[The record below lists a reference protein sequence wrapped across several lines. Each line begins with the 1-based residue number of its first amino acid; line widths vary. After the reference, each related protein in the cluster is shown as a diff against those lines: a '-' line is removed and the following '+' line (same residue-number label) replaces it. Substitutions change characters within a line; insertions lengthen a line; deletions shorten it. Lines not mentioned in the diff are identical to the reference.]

1 MTATD
6 TMTTTA
12 VTLDMMDMKGVLDR
26 NGRSVYGPDVEKT
39 AEISKDTAEIAPW
52 LMPDEAP
59 APPPKHSVSKFGFH
73 SKSSFNVLRPTAGSS
88 SSRPS
93 RTSESLS
100 TVSIAEST
108 STHDSQATSSSSSP
122 PDLRKKSS
130 GFMNLSFL
138 KKRSSKPALRRES
151 DDHPSLRP
159 PPPPLPDRI
168 LSTDT
173 PPSSFLS
180 ASPPSS
186 ITSRTRR
193 KRSKQPSISPAPP
206 PHKKDKRDG
215 DYPEFGSIDT
225 NFENM
230 DGIIDLSRTSGTAS
244 TDVTFN
250 RSFDANA
257 PDYHANLRQPPAH
270 HRYLGTHTPLSF
282 EDFINP
288 FSPAAQEHV
297 AKRKPY
303 DEGRKVSPTTVLPV
317 GPDSP
322 SWTPPESWAVEKEG
336 VQEEADFS
344 SSDDGAGPS
353 ASAPPT
359 VPSSSKHK
367 RRKRKTLRPAPKD
380 QYKIRIYRPDN
391 KHHVVLIGYNVTVAN
406 LIPALQKKANEGV
419 AADQLATESLRSD
432 DAANIADMAQNK
444 LYLKERGRERVLAPS
459 ERPADILK
467 RRLEMAGYEPT
478 DGINTIGEEDLSFL
492 LKFGWKTQVL
502 GPAEE
507 DLVFDNFEYVDLTAR
522 SLRTIPVVLHKNADS
537 IHSLKLS
544 RNPMLEIP
552 LDFIQ
557 SCTTL
562 RELRLSNMAIKKV
575 PHSVRHSKTL
585 QRLDLSSN
593 RIADLDDAY
602 LSEIPDLMAL
612 FVQNNRMERLPWH
625 FPRLR
630 NLVTLNISNNKFNEF
645 PTAVTQ
651 LVQLQDLDI
660 SFNMISEL
668 PEELGKLTMLG
679 RLIIVG
685 NQVSRLPDGCARLRS
700 LRVLDCR
707 RNQIS
712 DFTVVCNLPRLETL
726 SADHNAVHALD
737 LSLGPCV
744 ANLDASHNEITQL
757 SLLPGPIGRSPVA
770 LTSLDLSHAKLALL
784 DEHILAEL
792 TSLRVLRLDHNSIRM
807 IPEALGELEHL
818 EVLSCSDS
826 YIVSLPSS
834 IGRLQNLVSLDVH
847 NNSLKELPVELW
859 HCGSLARINVTS
871 NLIKAW
877 PEPPVFSTTPVLALP
892 SNADARSDRKA
903 SVASLGAGRCM
914 PPLAQSLQKLYAGEN
929 QLTYDALPSI
939 ACLRELQVLN
949 LSFNDIQDMPSSFF
963 RTLTKLEELY
973 LSGNMLTSIPTED
986 LPKLTRL
993 KTLFLNGNRLQTL
1006 PQELAKVKSL
1016 MALDVGSNLL
1026 KYNINNWEFDWNW
1039 NFNKNLKYL
1048 NLSGNKKL
1056 QIKSD
1061 TRAVRQ
1067 HNVPTS
1073 SLTRQSLA
1081 GFTDLHQLRFLGL
1094 MDVTITPGGMHGG
1107 ADIPDE
1113 NDDRRVRTSVSTVSG
1128 MAYGIADTL
1137 GSNEQ
1142 LNMIDLVHDFRRGH
1156 GEAVFA
1162 MFGRAQPPKTIRVG
1176 TSSNRL
1182 AKFLQDNFIRVFR
1195 DKLDDLARSPG
1206 DDITDALRRTFL
1218 RLNQELHDSLV
1229 NSHRKMST
1237 HSGSGANN
1245 PVIDPDI
1252 ARTGASGLVL
1262 YFKDRTLYV
1271 ANCGNAL
1278 AVISKQGI
1286 AQPVSRKH
1294 DPYDRAETARIRAA
1308 EGWIS
1313 PPGLVNDEIDISRS
1327 FGFFHLLPVVNAR
1340 PDVHTYHLDE
1350 SDEFVIVANR
1360 GLWDYVSYQTAVDI
1374 ARSEWMDTRDPMI
1387 VAMKLRD
1394 FAISYGAEGSTMIMV
1409 IGVTDLLSHDTRQR
1423 QATMDS
1429 IPEMS
1434 GLVGKRTRRKDDV
1447 GDRDLARLD
1456 GEVEPPTGNVTL
1468 VFTDIRNSTHLW
1480 EANPGMR
1487 SAMIKH
1493 NALLRRHLRLC
1504 GGYEVKTE
1512 GDAFMCAFTNPMS
1525 ALWWCLVVQR
1535 DLLREDWPLEIL
1547 ECEDGKLIYDVDGK
1561 LVARGLSVR
1570 MGLHCGHPLCERDP
1584 ITNRMDYFGSIVNR
1598 ASRISGSAA
1607 GGQIMCSADVIRELN
1622 ASVHRSEPPTEY
1634 TDLQPAQAVNAIRQM
1649 EVAIVPVG
1657 ERKLKGLEVPEM
1669 LSIVYPKE
1677 LQARQFIEE
1686 MPEDPGTS
1694 GSRIQFSIDQMRE
1707 LGMLCLRLETIAS
1720 ERVFRALPERK
1731 GSFQP
1736 VMDGGEPE
1744 ELNEPSS
1751 SVYYY
1756 GDPSVLLPQMSD
1768 KLSDRELMSLLDF
1781 FSVRIEN
1788 ALSTIQQR
1796 HGART
1801 KEQRL
1806 TSALAGRLDLD
1817 ERTLQEVLALLQSV

>member
-1 MTATD
+1 
-6 TMTTTA
+6 
-12 VTLDMMDMKGVLDR
+12 
-26 NGRSVYGPDVEKT
+26 
-39 AEISKDTAEIAPW
+39 
-52 LMPDEAP
+52 
-59 APPPKHSVSKFGFH
+59 
-73 SKSSFNVLRPTAGSS
+73 
-88 SSRPS
+88 
-93 RTSESLS
+93 
-100 TVSIAEST
+100 
-108 STHDSQATSSSSSP
+108 
-122 PDLRKKSS
+122 
-130 GFMNLSFL
+130 
-138 KKRSSKPALRRES
+138 
-151 DDHPSLRP
+151 
-159 PPPPLPDRI
+159 
-168 LSTDT
+168 
-173 PPSSFLS
+173 
-180 ASPPSS
+180 
-186 ITSRTRR
+186 
-193 KRSKQPSISPAPP
+193 
-206 PHKKDKRDG
+206 
-215 DYPEFGSIDT
+215 
-225 NFENM
+225 
-230 DGIIDLSRTSGTAS
+230 
-244 TDVTFN
+244 
-250 RSFDANA
+250 
-257 PDYHANLRQPPAH
+257 
-270 HRYLGTHTPLSF
+270 
-282 EDFINP
+282 
-288 FSPAAQEHV
+288 
-297 AKRKPY
+297 
-303 DEGRKVSPTTVLPV
+303 
-317 GPDSP
+317 
-322 SWTPPESWAVEKEG
+322 
-336 VQEEADFS
+336 
-344 SSDDGAGPS
+344 
-353 ASAPPT
+353 
-359 VPSSSKHK
+359 
-367 RRKRKTLRPAPKD
+367 
-380 QYKIRIYRPDN
+380 
-391 KHHVVLIGYNVTVAN
+391 
-406 LIPALQKKANEGV
+406 
-419 AADQLATESLRSD
+419 
-432 DAANIADMAQNK
+432 MAQNK

-502 GPAEE
+502 GPAVQ
-507 DLVFDNFEYVDLTAR
+507 DLVFDNFD
-522 SLRTIPVVLHKNADS
+522 LRTIPVVLHQHADS

-575 PHSVRHSKTL
+575 PHSVRHSQTL

-700 LRVLDCR
+700 LRVLDSR

-737 LSLGPCV
+737 LSLGPCIT
-744 ANLDASHNEITQL
+744 NLDASHNEITQL
-757 SLLPGPIGRSPVA
+757 SLLPGPIGRSPTA
-770 LTSLDLSHAKLALL
+770 LASLDLSHAKLALL
-784 DEHILAEL
+784 DEHILAQL
-792 TSLRVLRLDHNSIRM
+792 TSLRVLRVDHNSIRM
-807 IPEALGELEHL
+807 IPEALGELENL
-818 EVLSCSDS
+818 EILSCSDS

-834 IGRLQNLVSLDVH
+834 IGKLQNLVSLDVH

-859 HCGSLARINVTS
+859 NCGSLQRINVTS
-871 NLIKAW
+871 NLLKSW
-877 PEPPVFSTTPVLALP
+877 PEPPVSGTVPASTLP
-892 SNADARSDRKA
+892 ANVDARSSDRKA
-903 SVASLGAGRCM
+903 SAASLGAGRSL
-914 PPLAQSLQKLYAGEN
+914 PPLAQSLHKLYAGEN
-929 QLTYDALPSI
+929 QLTYDALPPI

-973 LSGNMLTSIPTED
+973 LSGNMLTNIPTED

-1061 TRAVRQ
+1061 MRGTRQ
-1067 HNVPTS
+1067 HNS
-1073 SLTRQSLA
+1073 AAFSRQSLA
-1081 GFTDLHQLRFLGL
+1081 GFTDLQQLRFLGL
-1094 MDVTITPGGMHGG
+1094 MDVTITPGSMQGG

-1113 NDDRRVRTSVSTVSG
+1113 TDDRRVRTSVSTVSG

-1142 LNMIDLVHDFRRGH
+1142 LNMIDLVHDFRGRA

-1182 AKFLQDNFIRVFR
+1182 ARFLQDNFIRVFLK
-1195 DKLDDLARSPG
+1195 KLSSLNPEQG
-1206 DDITDALRRTFL
+1206 DDIPDALRRTFL

-1237 HSGSGANN
+1237 HSNSGAGANT
-1245 PVIDPDI
+1245 IDPDI

-1262 YFKDRTLYV
+1262 YFKDKTLYV

-1278 AVISKQGI
+1278 AVVSKQGI
-1286 AQPVSRKH
+1286 AQSVSRKH
-1294 DPYDRAETARIRAA
+1294 DPYDRAETLRIRTA

-1327 FGFFHLLPVVNAR
+1327 FGFFHLLPVLNAR

-1374 ARSEWMDTRDPMI
+1374 ARSEWNDRRDPMI
-1387 VAMKLRD
+1387 VAQKLRD

-1409 IGVTDLLSHDTRQR
+1409 IGVADLFHHETRSR

-1429 IPEMS
+1429 IVDS
-1434 GLVGKRTRRKDDV
+1434 NGGLIGKRTRRKDDV
-1447 GDRDLARLD
+1447 ADRHLARLD

-1487 SAMIKH
+1487 TAMLLH
-1493 NALLRRHLRLC
+1493 NSLLRRHLRRC

-1512 GDAFMCAFTNPMS
+1512 GDAFMCAFPTVMS
-1525 ALWWCLVVQR
+1525 AVWWCLVVQR
-1535 DLLREDWPLEIL
+1535 DLLHEAWPLEIL
-1547 ECEDGKLIYDVDGK
+1547 ECEDGKEIFDVEGK
-1561 LVARGLSVR
+1561 LLARGLSVR
-1570 MGLHCGHPLCERDP
+1570 MGLHCGNPLCERDP
-1584 ITNRMDYFGSIVNR
+1584 ITHRMDYFGSIVNR
-1598 ASRISGSAA
+1598 ASRISGSAL
-1607 GGQIMCSADVIRELN
+1607 GGQIMCSGDVIRELN
-1622 ASVHRSEPPTEY
+1622 ASVYRSEPPTEY
-1634 TDLQPAQAVNAIRQM
+1634 TEVQPTQAVNAIRQM

-1669 LSIVYPKE
+1669 LSIAYPRE
-1677 LQARQFIEE
+1677 LQGRQFIEE

-1720 ERVFRALPERK
+1720 SRVFRALPERK

-1736 VMDGGEPE
+1736 GAEEPD
-1744 ELNEPSS
+1744 ELNDTS

-1768 KLSDRELMSLLDF
+1768 KLSDRELMMLLDF

-1788 ALSTIQQR
+1788 ALSTIQQK
-1796 HGART
+1796 HDART
-1801 KEQRL
+1801 REQRVAG
-1806 TSALAGRLDLD
+1806 ALAGRLDLD
-1817 ERTLQEVLALLQSV
+1817 ERTLQEVMALLRSV